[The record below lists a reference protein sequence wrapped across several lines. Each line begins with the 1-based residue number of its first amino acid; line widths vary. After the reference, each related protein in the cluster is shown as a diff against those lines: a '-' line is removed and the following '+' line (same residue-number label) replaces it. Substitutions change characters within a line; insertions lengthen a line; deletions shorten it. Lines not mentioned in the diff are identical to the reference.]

1 MARAKKEKP
10 AEANMAMD
18 LVIGK
23 KDGSIDNASIP
34 VRWCLTKPLLD
45 AINESDYI
53 NPQVL
58 IQVEYLSNYNNF
70 DGEYVAHTDRH
81 LFSLDQFIAY
91 IPLSRA
97 GQVNVSAFLV
107 GITEGES
114 KCYARSLLDRHG
126 NGSSYWIENLDTRTS
141 GYVYSRSLDRDV
153 QIDFIA
159 KALDYKLQIPEEVF
173 GKKPPAWIMNL
184 VNRYGNGKLVDQCA
198 LRRQMMLFPLKAPFI
213 LAEAV
218 LRFASM
224 VLWYLMLAFAGFKDI
239 PASMMLHP
247 LTYWAGD
254 FGSRDMT
261 YYTTNAGWGSMG
273 IGKLWV
279 NGLWVIHRIPV
290 LLVAVISVWVYGA
303 VSALPTIVLTQTQF
317 ALMLVLSPTLT
328 YLAASLCAGL
338 ALGITLGGI
347 ALHKLVGHVKLVA
360 GIVKVIAAPFIF
372 IEKCYYSTI
381 QLLEQHEVR
390 KRKMALARSERYL
403 TCNNNPNGVT
413 ADVSA
418 IPLADQSVKLMYNNF
433 KNKVC
438 KPLAR

>member
-10 AEANMAMD
+10 AAANMAMD

-58 IQVEYLSNYNNF
+58 IQVEYLSNYVK
-70 DGEYVAHTDRH
+70 GAEPYVAHTDRH

-97 GQVNVSAFLV
+97 GAVNVSAFLV
-107 GITEGES
+107 GITEGET
-114 KCYARSLLDRHG
+114 KCYARALLDRRD
-126 NGSSYWIENLDTRTS
+126 SYDYRLDNLDTRLYVS
-141 GYVYSRSLDRDV
+141 GWSRSLDRDV

-159 KALDYKLQIPEEVF
+159 KALDYKLQIPAEVF

-184 VNRYGNGKLVDQCA
+184 INRYGNGKLVDQCA

-213 LAEAV
+213 LVEAV
-218 LRFASM
+218 LRFTSM
-224 VLWYLMLAFAGFKDI
+224 VIWYLMLAFAGFKDI
-239 PASMMLHP
+239 PASMMVHP

-254 FGSRDMT
+254 FGRREMT
-261 YYTTNAGWGSMG
+261 YYTTNAEYSSMG
-273 IGKLWV
+273 FGKLWV
-279 NGLWVIHRIPV
+279 NGLWLIHRIPV
-290 LLVAVISVWVYGA
+290 LLVSVIGVWVYGA
-303 VSALPTIVLTQTQF
+303 FAALPAIVLTQTQF
-317 ALMLVLSPTLT
+317 VFMVVLAPTLT

-338 ALGITLGGI
+338 ALAITLGVI

-372 IEKCYYSTI
+372 IEKCYYGTV

-390 KRKMALARSERYL
+390 KRKLALARSERYL
-403 TCNNNPNGVT
+403 TCNNNPHGVT